1 MELRAILLSPDT
13 ELVISI
19 LSFLAFSLGGY
30 VIIRLALPL
39 IATQKKV
46 SEAARDE
53 HTEQYF
59 DEFSEELETSTAK
72 LRESISTYFESLES
86 GDENS
91 IRRRLVRAGFFSRRA
106 IVYYFALRAALAF
119 LFFVGIFFGLSR
131 MFPGSPVLGILAVSF
146 ICGGLGLILPNF
158 YLDRLARQREEQYRR
173 AFPDFM
179 DMMVVCTDAGLSMEA
194 AANRVSQEFLKTHE
208 MLGIHLCIMML
219 EVRAGKRLREAL
231 GNLAERLHIPEARS
245 LATLFKQS
253 EELGSSLT
261 QALRVYS
268 SEMRQMRLLRAEEK
282 ANALPVKMVLP
293 LAGFLFPVTMVIVVV
308 PVMISLIKMLTENM
322 PS

>member
-1 MELRAILLSPDT
+1 MNIQSLLSNNA
-13 ELVISI
+13 ELIISI
-19 LSFLAFSLGGY
+19 LIFITFSFTAY
-30 VIIRLALPL
+30 IVIRLVTPL
-39 IATQKKV
+39 LATRRKL
-46 SEAARDE
+46 SEAALEEAPGRYLKHLSRDME
-53 HTEQYF
+53 AA
-59 DEFSEELETSTAK
+59 TAS
-72 LRESISTYFESLES
+72 LRENLSTYFESLES

-91 IRRRLVRAGFFSRRA
+91 LKRRLVRAGFFSRAA
-106 IVYYFALRAALAF
+106 IIYYFIFRVIIACTL
-119 LFFVGIFFGLSR
+119 FVGAFFIISKLY
-131 MFPGSPVLGILAVSF
+131 PASPTAGIVAVCF
-146 ICGGLGLILPNF
+146 VAGGLGMILPNF
-158 YLDRLARQREEQYRR
+158 YLDRMARQREEQYRR

-194 AANRVSQEFLKTHE
+194 ATNRVSEEFLKSHRV
-208 MLGIHLCIMML
+208 LGIQLCIMML

-231 GNLAERLHIPEARS
+231 GNLADRLHIPEARS

-268 SEMRQMRLLRAEEK
+268 DEMRQMRLLRAEEK

-308 PVMISLIKMLTENM
+308 PVLISLMKLLSESV
-322 PS
+322 PG

>member
-1 MELRAILLSPDT
+1 LLSPDT

-19 LSFLAFSLGGY
+19 LSFLAFSLGAY
-30 VIIRLALPL
+30 VVIRLALPL

-46 SEAARDE
+46 SEAAREE
-53 HTEQYF
+53 HPEEYINQL
-59 DEFSEELETSTAK
+59 SEELETSTAR

-106 IVYYFALRAALAF
+106 IVYYFALRAGLACVLFIALF
-119 LFFVGIFFGLSR
+119 IGLSR
-131 MFPGSPVLGILAVSF
+131 IFPASPVLGIMAFSF
-146 ICGGLGLILPNF
+146 IVGGLGLVIPNF
-158 YLDRLARQREEQYRR
+158 YLDRMARLREEQYRR

-179 DMMVVCTDAGLSMEA
+179 DMMIVCTDAGLSMEA
-194 AANRVSQEFLKTHE
+194 AANRVSQEFLKTHK

-293 LAGFLFPVTMVIVVV
+293 LAGFLFPVTMVIVVL
-308 PVMISLIKMLTENM
+308 PVMISLIKILVENA
-322 PS
+322 PI